1 VESENRMIVLS
12 RQCELLG
19 LCRASYYYS
28 SQRDESYN
36 LIWMNLIDE
45 QFTRTPFYG
54 VPKMTAWLRSVGHQV
69 NHKSVRRLMRLMGL
83 EAIYPKPRMSQSH
96 PEHKIYSY
104 LLKGVRID
112 HADQVWFADINY
124 IRLLHWFLYLVV
136 IVDWYS
142 RYILS
147 WQLSVT
153 LEKEF
158 CVKALERTLC
168 RSRPEI
174 FNTDQGAQFTSEEFT
189 GRLQKAEVRISM
201 DGRER
206 LYDNIFVERLWRTVK
221 YEEIYLHDYQTVQ
234 EARHRLAQYFY
245 FYNTERLHE
254 ALGYR
259 TPQEVYFGTTKGQKL
274 VLEQRV

>member
-1 VESENRMIVLS
+1 MELDWLKKTAVAPLEKKRGFVEPENRMIAFS
-12 RQCELLG
+12 RQCEFLG

-36 LIWMNLIDE
+36 LILMNLIDE

-69 NHKSVRRLMRLMGL
+69 NHKSVRRLLRLMDL

-96 PEHKIYSY
+96 PEHKIYPY
-104 LLKGVRID
+104 LLKCVRID
-112 HADQVWFADINY
+112 HADQVWCVDINY
-124 IRLLHWFLYLVV
+124 IRLLHGFLYLVV

-142 RYILS
+142 HYILS

-158 CVKALERTLC
+158 CVQALERTLC

-174 FNTDQGAQFTSEEFT
+174 FNTD
-189 GRLQKAEVRISM
+189 
-201 DGRER
+201 
-206 LYDNIFVERLWRTVK
+206 
-221 YEEIYLHDYQTVQ
+221 
-234 EARHRLAQYFY
+234 
-245 FYNTERLHE
+245 
-254 ALGYR
+254 
-259 TPQEVYFGTTKGQKL
+259 
-274 VLEQRV
+274 